1 MTPMPSK
8 GLGNPLK
15 ALNKK
20 FQWLYF
26 KNSYHGE
33 LEEKNCLPVSKA
45 KENQVH
51 RGNSVS
57 RE

>member
-1 MTPMPSK
+1 MAPMPSK

-33 LEEKNCLPVSKA
+33 LEEKNWLPVSKP
-45 KENQVH
+45 KENQVR

-57 RE
+57 

>member
-1 MTPMPSK
+1 MAPMPSK

-20 FQWLYF
+20 FQWPYF

-33 LEEKNCLPVSKA
+33 LEEKNWLPVLKA
-45 KENQVH
+45 KEIKAS
-51 RGNSVS
+51 RGNYVS
-57 RE
+57 